1 LVNAEADEGRSKAES
16 SEAKEMK
23 DEMDA
28 FEYGEDSEDDLCLE
42 GDGVGER
49 EAMALIPQPE

>member
-1 LVNAEADEGRSKAES
+1 MADAEADEGWSKAES

-28 FEYGEDSEDDLCLE
+28 FEYGEDSDDDLCFE
-42 GDGVGER
+42 DGGVGQR
-49 EAMALIPQPE
+49 EATALIPQPE